1 MAILVELEEQAT
13 MLLAADLMGRDID
26 PSALKVGLPM
36 RVEFIQ
42 TSDPTIVRPEF
53 RFTEDGAA

>member
-1 MAILVELEEQAT
+1 